1 LRIKHRCR
9 HGRTK
14 PQLATPSERPPKPPQ
29 EPAKELSFSVAISVM
44 TTKFEAAKCGD
55 RAGAVGAI
63 DEATSCGVDDA
74 TIVVFLLEMS
84 SKENE

>member
-44 TTKFEAAKCGD
+44 TAKCGD

-84 SKENE
+84 SKANE